1 VLGIIWIVFYAIL
14 KHLAEMPELAIPLN
28 ADLSNH
34 LQKMPEL
41 AKLVNIGLRK

>member
-1 VLGIIWIVFYAIL
+1 VFYDIL
-14 KHLAEMPELAIPLN
+14 KHLAEMPSLAIPLN

-41 AKLVNIGLRK
+41 AKLVLTIRLKKLCII